1 MLSYFDLPLLSNS
14 YDLLNE
20 AGTAMKAL
28 WPDHYEIE
36 LKQIIADWN
45 NPEENT
51 LFKERELAQ
60 ANIRKVEAQ
69 THGDQR
75 ILASLKNKLK
85 EI

>member
-14 YDLLNE
+14 YDLLYE

-69 THGDQR
+69 ANGDQR